1 MAEISKL
8 VQLESNFN
16 SPLHSTSFFM
26 MHKLSFILLPFL
38 PFVLG
43 AQDKNSTGVEPKA
56 ADSEQSSVLP
66 SDFFA
71 GALADAQVG
80 EDELGTQ
87 RLVEVKSSDLT
98 PSLSLSSTFKYV
110 NNPEKNSVKSR
121 KRDGTVLDLSLMFML
136 GLGEYGI
143 GDDIISTPSL
153 MLMHMRTYNDNVKD
167 YGNEMQL
174 YDVDVQIAGL
184 SIPFVL
190 PDDYTL
196 TVGSTYVRPL
206 SFRDDYKQLSFSNT
220 PSLSLSKII
229 PLENGDIISVATGIS
244 YTISKGDTL
253 EESLSSAGL
262 PDELISSIVT
272 AAATSASPFDLQ
284 NGTTHNASIS
294 YIKTL
299 TDKLTITP
307 SFNYSKMYYDK
318 GSNDGREDTTYIA
331 GVTASYTI
339 TDWLNLTTLA
349 NFTSKETNG
358 DLSPEFKD
366 VASGFTIA
374 VNHSF

>member
-1 MAEISKL
+1 MKYNLLLFLSFTL
-8 VQLESNFN
+8 SQFLNGQESN
-16 SPLHSTSFFM
+16 STSQ
-26 MHKLSFILLPFL
+26 SPTQ
-38 PFVLG
+38 P
-43 AQDKNSTGVEPKA
+43 EPSA
-56 ADSEQSSVLP
+56 VLP

-71 GALADAQVG
+71 GALADAQSS

-87 RLVEVKSSDLT
+87 RLVEVKSSKLT
-98 PSLSLSSTFKYV
+98 PSLSLSSSFKYV
-110 NNPEKNSVKSR
+110 NNPLKNSVITR
-121 KRDGTVLDLSLMFML
+121 PRDGTILDLSLMFML

-153 MLMHMRTYNDNVKD
+153 MLMHMRSYNDPVKD
-167 YGNEMQL
+167 IGDQRIYDL
-174 YDVDVQIAGL
+174 DVDVQIAAL
-184 SIPFVL
+184 TVPFVL
-190 PDDYTL
+190 PDDYTFSI
-196 TVGSTYVRPL
+196 GSNYVRVL
-206 SFRDDYKQLSFSNT
+206 EFRDNNKQMLFSNT
-220 PSLSLSKII
+220 PNISLSKII
-229 PLENGDIISVATGIS
+229 PLENGDVVSVSTGCS
-244 YTISKGDTL
+244 YTFSAGDTQ
-253 EESLSSAGL
+253 EETLLSQGVLRSIIANIEAESAG
-262 PDELISSIVT
+262 
-272 AAATSASPFDLQ
+272 ASPFNLL
-284 NGTTHNASIS
+284 NGITHSASIS

-299 TDKLTITP
+299 TDKLTLTP
-307 SFNYSKMYYDK
+307 AFNYSKMYYDK

>member
-1 MAEISKL
+1 MI
-8 VQLESNFN
+8 
-16 SPLHSTSFFM
+16 
-26 MHKLSFILLPFL
+26 HKLFLVLIPFL
-38 PFVLG
+38 AFVLN
-43 AQDKNSTGVEPKA
+43 AQETNLTEVNSKAVETEESPA
-56 ADSEQSSVLP
+56 LP

-71 GALADAQVG
+71 GALADAQAG

-98 PSLSLSSTFKYV
+98 PSLSISSSFKYV

-167 YGNEMQL
+167 YGSEMQL

-220 PSLSLSKII
+220 PSISLSKIV

-307 SFNYSKMYYDK
+307 SLNYSKMYYDK

-331 GVTASYTI
+331 GITASYTI